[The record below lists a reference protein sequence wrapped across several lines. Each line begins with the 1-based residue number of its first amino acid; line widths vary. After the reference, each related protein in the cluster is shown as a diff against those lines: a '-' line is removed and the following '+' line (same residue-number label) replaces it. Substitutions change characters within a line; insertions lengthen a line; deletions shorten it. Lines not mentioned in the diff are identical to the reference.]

1 MERTRPRR
9 ASQLGIHACGML
21 ILRIAHFHRFH
32 LQQHLK
38 RQALLQFACNKR
50 GLMLFMAV
58 P

>member
-1 MERTRPRR
+1 
-9 ASQLGIHACGML
+9 ML